1 MNWIEDFLAVKKEAD
16 LIDLL
21 AHVAGTIDRNQSYH
35 HAKLADSAET
45 AICAYII
52 NNRSVDGQLLRD
64 MVADT
69 ETKEEAAT
77 HISKFCTDLIIESV
91 MAGLVSEGIVE
102 VSFDEDKTRYS
113 LSPEGE
119 EFAKKILDDLK

>member
-1 MNWIEDFLAVKKEAD
+1 MNWIEDFLTIKKEAD

-21 AHVAGTIDRNQSYH
+21 THVAGTINRNQSYH
-35 HAKLADSAET
+35 HAKLADSAEA

-64 MVADT
+64 MAVDP
-69 ETKEEAAT
+69 ELKEEAAK
-77 HISKFCTDLIIESV
+77 HISKLCTDLIIESV

-119 EFAKKILDDLK
+119 EFAKKILDGQK